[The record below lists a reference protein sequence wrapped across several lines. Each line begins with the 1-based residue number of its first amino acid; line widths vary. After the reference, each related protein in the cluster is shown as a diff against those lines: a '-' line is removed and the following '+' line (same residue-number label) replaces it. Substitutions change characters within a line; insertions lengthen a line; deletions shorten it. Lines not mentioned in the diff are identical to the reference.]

1 MKIGMTRTLCAA
13 LLLAIGGAATA
24 GSITVGTATGV
35 ANAAAPAGTNP
46 AQIPLTWTLGAAGDL
61 TNGIQFDTT
70 WTDANLT
77 ATVTAAAGATCTVD
91 NMVRRIRVINSD
103 VGGNPLP
110 SGVQCNATF
119 TVAANT
125 PPAVVALT
133 VSTASPGGC
142 FDAAANPVAC
152 TATNGSIDIA
162 AVSSPTVTYAPT
174 AAAGVAFPA
183 GGTGTSNTQ
192 TITATPSGGTAGQTT
207 TVGSCAVTG
216 AGFAL
221 VGTPALSF
229 PTGSVTPGQIDVSYT
244 YGPAV
249 GTGTLTCVQTS
260 SVSGPSNVVWNLT
273 APVGGATPPAIAYTP
288 APGGTITLIGTVG
301 STQTSNIVV
310 SRSTNGQ
317 VGSSVTLN
325 GQNAPAGFTV
335 TGFPA
340 AFPGGS
346 ATPASANLGVSC
358 VIGAATT
365 TAALTFNEV
374 TSTGVPPD
382 STTARTYNLV
392 CQAPS
397 PEVSPAPAP
406 GNIAVQGAPST
417 TQTTQVA
424 FANTGLADL
433 TLACTVTGAGF
444 TLATAPTS
452 PVLPGATGTA
462 VVSVAL
468 PPAQGTT
475 ITGTLVCTTNDA
487 DEPTLTY
494 NISGTAVNL
503 VVPTMS
509 AWGKALMAA
518 LLAGLGLLGFTM
530 MRRRTV

>member
-1 MKIGMTRTLCAA
+1 MKTVALRSLAAA
-13 LLLAIGGAATA
+13 LLLALGGVASA
-24 GSITVGTATGV
+24 GTITIGTATGV
-35 ANAAAPAGTNP
+35 ANNPVASGTNP
-46 AQIPLTWTLGAAGDL
+46 AVLPVTYAAAAGD
-61 TNGIQFDTT
+61 TTAGFQVQYT
-70 WTDANLT
+70 WTDPNLS
-77 ATVTAAAGATCTVD
+77 AAVAGA
-91 NMVRRIRVINSD
+91 N
-103 VGGNPLP
+103 
-110 SGVQCNATF
+110 SGVCSVNNMTRIITVIYSDASNNPIVGTFAVCNVTF
-119 TVAANT
+119 TVAANSA
-125 PPAVVALT
+125 PAVVALT
-133 VSTASPGGC
+133 SSLTGSNGC
-142 FDAAANPVAC
+142 FDGSAAATVC
-152 TATNGSIDIA
+152 TAPNGSIDIA

-229 PTGSVTPGQIDVSYT
+229 PTGSVTPGQIQVSYT
-244 YGPAV
+244 YGPAA

-273 APVGGATPPAIAYTP
+273 APVGGATPPTISYAP

-310 SRSTNGQ
+310 TRTSNGQ

-325 GQNAPAGFTV
+325 GQNAPAGFTI

-365 TAALTFNEV
+365 NATLTFNEV

-444 TLATAPTS
+444 TLTTAPTS

>member
-1 MKIGMTRTLCAA
+1 MIRQALGAA
-13 LLLAIGGAATA
+13 LLLGMAGVATA
-24 GSITVGTATGV
+24 GSVSVGTATGV
-35 ANAAAPAGTNP
+35 ANAGAAAGTNP
-46 AQIPLTWTLGAAGDL
+46 AVIPVNYTPGAGDTTVGVGMRVTWT
-61 TNGIQFDTT
+61 N
-70 WTDANLT
+70 ANLT
-77 ATVTAAAGATCTVD
+77 ATVSPAGNCSVNNTTRIVTIAVSDAANLPLAAQTLCSLTFTIAAA
-91 NMVRRIRVINSD
+91 
-103 VGGNPLP
+103 
-110 SGVQCNATF
+110 
-119 TVAANT
+119 T
-125 PPAVVALT
+125 PASIETLT
-133 VSTASPGGC
+133 ADIASAGQGC
-142 FDAAANPVAC
+142 FDAALANTGC

-162 AVSSPTVTYAPT
+162 AVSSPAVTYAPT

-229 PTGSVTPGQIDVSYT
+229 PTGSVTPGQIQVSYT
-244 YGPAV
+244 YGPAA

-273 APVGGATPPAIAYTP
+273 APVGGATPPTISYAP

-310 SRSTNGQ
+310 TRTSNGQ

-325 GQNAPAGFTV
+325 GQNAPAGFTI

-365 TAALTFNEV
+365 NATLTFNEV
-374 TSTGVPPD
+374 TSTGVLPD

-444 TLATAPTS
+444 TLTTPPTS